1 MPASSEN
8 NTTNE
13 LSTIS
18 PPLSS
23 LRHVDR
29 SHNINV
35 ISGVEENRD
44 HSVWRDSVLNVLRT
58 AAGRDVHIEDA
69 FRLGAYQSS
78 KKRPIL
84 VKLRSIWDRRLVLAG
99 ARNLNNDVLFRRKVF
114 INADKS
120 LEERRRDTLRRL
132 KRRAESNGQQVDVS
146 DDGILTIDGKPT
158 VCFAPQNLT
167 YSLHK
172 AGVVTTGGIDLTPLA
187 EHSSILGTPV
197 GM

>member
-13 LSTIS
+13 LSTIP

-29 SHNINV
+29 SHNIV
-35 ISGVEENRD
+35 ISVVEENRD
-44 HSVWRDSVLNVLRT
+44 HSVWRDTVLDVLRT

-120 LEERRRDTLRRL
+120 LE
-132 KRRAESNGQQVDVS
+132 
-146 DDGILTIDGKPT
+146 
-158 VCFAPQNLT
+158 
-167 YSLHK
+167 
-172 AGVVTTGGIDLTPLA
+172 
-187 EHSSILGTPV
+187 
-197 GM
+197 